1 LPNTTYNSLREI
13 PIAYYILALLNE
25 DLGFIVFVNVKGGS
39 IMKKTILL
47 VVMILTLTIIIVGC
61 WTVKEPLNIS
71 TSANNEPPD
80 ISVFINNREIKYVCA
95 KNKWDGTAFDRE
107 DTFVTILKEQ
117 MDIPIFVNGSIA
129 EITFKDNP
137 PEEFKIMDI
146 LINEEGRQIYTDR
159 EIINVPVE
167 LINGKC
173 SFKIEKHFASLLS
186 SYYEP
191 EKKDIR
197 GFRMIASWGENEC
210 EYAFI
215 IKTYDKN

>member
-1 LPNTTYNSLREI
+1 
-13 PIAYYILALLNE
+13 
-25 DLGFIVFVNVKGGS
+25 
-39 IMKKTILL
+39 MKKTILL
-47 VVMILTLTIIIVGC
+47 VVMILTLTNFIVGC
-61 WTVKEPLNIS
+61 SAVKEPLNIS

-107 DTFVTILKEQ
+107 DTFVTVLKEQ

-215 IKTYDKN
+215 IKTYNKN

>member
-1 LPNTTYNSLREI
+1 
-13 PIAYYILALLNE
+13 
-25 DLGFIVFVNVKGGS
+25 
-39 IMKKTILL
+39 MKKTILL

-80 ISVFINNREIKYVCA
+80 ISVFINNREIKHVCA

-107 DTFVTILKEQ
+107 DTLVTILKEQ
-117 MDIPIFVNGSIA
+117 KDIPIFVNGSIA
-129 EITFKDNP
+129 EITFKNNP
-137 PEEFKIMDI
+137 PDEFKIIDI
-146 LINEEGRQIYTDR
+146 LIDEEGRQIYTDR

-173 SFKIEKHFASLLS
+173 SFKIEKHPASLLS

-215 IKTYDKN
+215 IIIMPKNGR